1 MSYKLQ
7 NLYIECLKYI
17 FSCGTILLNNF
28 GKEWRFGQ
36 NIQFHRIIQ
45 HRNKNNGAA
54 LENRPT
60 FIIKRNYRIFKLNKE
75 WKQQTV
81 GTYLSHLQKAGIIK
95 TDKRFSKLYLYFPS
109 CTKEEYLE
117 KCACNFVEQV
127 FDNSLSSFIAAFAKE
142 GKISQRDAEELKK
155 LI

>member
-1 MSYKLQ
+1 MEQLGKIDQPLS
-7 NLYIECLKYI
+7 LKEI
-17 FSCGTILLNNF
+17 TEFLN
-28 GKEWRFGQ
+28 KQ
-36 NIQFHRIIQ
+36 
-45 HRNKNNGAA
+45 
-54 LENRPT
+54 
-60 FIIKRNYRIFKLNKE
+60 LNKE

>member
-1 MSYKLQ
+1 MGKIFNFTGLSNTEIKIMEQLWKIDQ
-7 NLYIECLKYI
+7 PLSLKEI
-17 FSCGTILLNNF
+17 TEFL
-28 GKEWRFGQ
+28 RD
-36 NIQFHRIIQ
+36 R
-45 HRNKNNGAA
+45 
-54 LENRPT
+54 
-60 FIIKRNYRIFKLNKE
+60 LNKE

>member
-1 MSYKLQ
+1 MGRSGDLGKIFNFTGLSNTEIKIMEQ
-7 NLYIECLKYI
+7 LWKIDQPLSLKEI
-17 FSCGTILLNNF
+17 TEFLN
-28 GKEWRFGQ
+28 KQ
-36 NIQFHRIIQ
+36 
-45 HRNKNNGAA
+45 
-54 LENRPT
+54 
-60 FIIKRNYRIFKLNKE
+60 LNKE

>member
-1 MSYKLQ
+1 MGKIFNFTGLSNTEIKIMEQLWKIDQ
-7 NLYIECLKYI
+7 PLSLKEI
-17 FSCGTILLNNF
+17 TEFLN
-28 GKEWRFGQ
+28 KQ
-36 NIQFHRIIQ
+36 
-45 HRNKNNGAA
+45 
-54 LENRPT
+54 
-60 FIIKRNYRIFKLNKE
+60 LNKE